1 MGFRENLKQE
11 MAYLDM
17 PVKQLAAL
25 SGVKP
30 QTIASYLGTR
40 AKIPSANAAV
50 QIAQVLGVS
59 VEYLVTGK
67 EPTARRRPIPFS
79 PDTRHVIKTMAD
91 LDTADQ
97 KIVVQVAALLK
108 DRENKPGHC

>member
-11 MAYLDM
+11 MVYLNM

-25 SGVKP
+25 SGVKL
-30 QTIASYLGTR
+30 QTIASYLGAR

-50 QIAQVLGVS
+50 QIARVLGVS

-67 EPTARRRPIPFS
+67 EPAARRKPVPLS
-79 PDTRHVIKTMAD
+79 PDMQHLLKIMTELDAAD
-91 LDTADQ
+91 R
-97 KIVVQVAALLK
+97 KIVMQVAALLK
-108 DRENKPGHC
+108 DRGNKR

>member
-30 QTIASYLGTR
+30 QTIASYLGAR

-67 EPTARRRPIPFS
+67 EPAARQRPILFS
-79 PDTRHVIKTMAD
+79 PDTRHVLKTMAD
-91 LDTADQ
+91 LDAADQ
-97 KIVVQVAALLK
+97 KIVAQVAALLK
-108 DRENKPGHC
+108 DRENKR

>member
-25 SGVKP
+25 SGIKP
-30 QTIASYLGTR
+30 QTIASYLGAR
-40 AKIPSANAAV
+40 AKIPSANVAV

-67 EPTARRRPIPFS
+67 EPAVRYKPPPVS
-79 PDTRHVIKTMAD
+79 PDIRNIIKIMTD
-91 LDTADQ
+91 LDAADR

-108 DRENKPGHC
+108 NRPKR

>member
-1 MGFRENLKQE
+1 
-11 MAYLDM
+11 MAYWDM

-25 SGVKP
+25 SGIKP
-30 QTIASYLGTR
+30 QTIASYLGAR

-50 QIAQVLGVS
+50 QIAQALGVS

-67 EPTARRRPIPFS
+67 EPEAGHKSPPFS
-79 PDTRHVIKTMAD
+79 PDMRNVLKIMTD
-91 LDTADQ
+91 LDAADR

-108 DRENKPGHC
+108 DRGGKR

>member
-17 PVKQLAAL
+17 QVKQLAAL

-30 QTIASYLGTR
+30 QTIASYLGAR

-50 QIAQVLGVS
+50 QIARALGVS

-67 EPTARRRPIPFS
+67 EPAARQKPVPVSPGSDMRQIVKIMTDLNAADRRI
-79 PDTRHVIKTMAD
+79 VIQM
-91 LDTADQ
+91 
-97 KIVVQVAALLK
+97 AALLK
-108 DRENKPGHC
+108 DRENRQ

>member
-30 QTIASYLGTR
+30 QTIASYLGAR
-40 AKIPSANAAV
+40 AKIPSALAAV
-50 QIAQVLGVS
+50 QIAQALDVS

-67 EPTARRRPIPFS
+67 ESAARRKSPPLS
-79 PDTRHVIKTMAD
+79 PDMRNLLKIVVG
-91 LDTADQ
+91 LDATDR
-97 KIVVQVAALLK
+97 KIVVQVAAMLK
-108 DRENKPGHC
+108 DRENKRRSL